1 MGGGYKSVE
10 HTADIGIKVWG
21 RNIKELFEEA
31 AKGMIAQIYDH
42 TLVRE
47 KEKRD
52 INLEAES
59 IDELLL
65 QWLKEILF
73 LIESEGLLFCRFQI
87 EKDNFSIRKA
97 KTAQIQASLHGERK
111 DPARHDICIEIKAV
125 TRHGLYVKKNGPWW
139 EGNILFDV

>member
-1 MGGGYKSVE
+1 LGGGYKPVE

>member
-1 MGGGYKSVE
+1 LGGGYKSVE